1 MDSSRC
7 GRDVARY
14 AVVRTS
20 WVGTGSLASEQ
31 VVGRGGPAVE
41 GPGDTFMPDIANA
54 GRARQATL
62 PASAP
67 PSAWALVRA
76 GRRRSLVWLAVAVAV
91 SVLAACSPSPPDNGP
106 PVDLQFEKYTL
117 GQRARGHPAR
127 GQPAADRGGQPL
139 VSRRPGQRGGGPHR
153 LRAPVRAHDV
163 PGLGPRRSGRPHFAL
178 PGGASARRAST
189 RTTDFD
195 RTNYIEDVPSN
206 QLELALWLES
216 DRMGFLLDRPRPG
229 GAVQPAGRRAQRA
242 PADHESAP
250 YGLSDEAL
258 YPPACSP
265 RATRTT
271 RRSSART
278 TTSRR
283 RSSRTCATSSRSY
296 YVPNNASLA
305 IVGDI
310 DVGATKAAGR
320 EVLRHPPAGTRRA
333 RAAGRDTTADSPP
346 SSGST
351 VTDQVELPRVTMAW
365 VTPPVY
371 APG

>member
-117 GQRARGHPAR
+117 GNGLEVILREDDRVPIAAVNLWYHVGPANEAAGRTGFAHLFEHMMFQGSGHTGPDAHDTR
-127 GQPAADRGGQPL
+127 LRGG
-139 VSRRPGQRGGGPHR
+139 RRDGRQRLHHLRLHR
-153 LRAPVRAHDV
+153 LRRGRAVQRAGAGAVAGERPD
-163 PGLGPRRSGRPHFAL
+163 GLP
-178 PGGASARRAST
+178 AR
-189 RTTDFD
+189 
-195 RTNYIEDVPSN
+195 
-206 QLELALWLES
+206 
-216 DRMGFLLDRPRPG
+216 RPRPG
-229 GAVQPAGRRAQRA
+229 ALSNQQRVVRSERRETT
-242 PADHESAP
+242 ESVP

-258 YPPACSP
+258 ISAPVPRGPPVP
-265 RATRTT
+265 RQ
-271 RRSSART
+271 RSSGRT
-278 TTSRR
+278 RTSRR
-283 RSSRTCATSSRSY
+283 RSSADVRDFFAHY
-296 YVPNNASLA
+296 YVPNNASLT
-305 IVGDI
+305 IVGRHRRRGDESP
-310 DVGATKAAGR
+310 DR
-320 EVLRHPPAGTRRA
+320 EVLRHHPARTRRA
-333 RAAGRDTTADSPP
+333 RAAGRDTTADP
-346 SSGST
+346 GAA
-351 VTDQVELPRVTMAW
+351 TDRHR
-365 VTPPVY
+365 
-371 APG
+371 PGRAAARDHGLGDPTRLRPG

>member
-117 GQRARGHPAR
+117 GNGLEVILREDHRVPT
-127 GQPAADRGGQPL
+127 AAVNLWYHVGR
-139 VSRRPGQRGGGPHR
+139 RTRPGRNGFAHLFEHMMFQGSGHTGPEATHQ
-153 LRAPVRAHDV
+153 LRPSAP
-163 PGLGPRRSGRPHFAL
+163 PT
-178 PGGASARRAST
+178 ST
-189 RTTDFD
+189 RHQLDYTD
-195 RTNYIEDVPSN
+195 YIEDVPSN
-206 QLELALWLES
+206 RLELALWLES
-216 DRMGFLLDRPRPG
+216 DRMGYLLDAPRQ
-229 GAVQPAGRRAQRA
+229 AAALQPAGGSAQRA
-242 PADHESAP
+242 PAEHGVGAVRAVGRGHDPAP
-250 YGLSDEAL
+250 S
-258 YPPACSP
+258 SP

-271 RRSSART
+271 ARSSDRT
-278 TTSRR
+278 PTSRPRNSGTGEASSALLRTQQRQPGDR
-283 RSSRTCATSSRSY
+283 RQTSTS
-296 YVPNNASLA
+296 A
-305 IVGDI
+305 
-310 DVGATKAAGR
+310 
-320 EVLRHPPAGTRRA
+320 RRK
-333 RAAGRDTTADSPP
+333 
-346 SSGST
+346 
-351 VTDQVELPRVTMAW
+351 L
-365 VTPPVY
+365 
-371 APG
+371 